1 MSQRPYKDFY
11 VATTGTLLSSG
22 TTTDLGVGQFGFF
35 NSKTW
40 QATTSPDGSIK
51 QLVIAQGTPS
61 MKGMPEGA
69 GIPDVTFKVTVDA
82 KGLINYYGKKSQR
95 PKNMVVTLG
104 FDGVDTS
111 KTLSLKKGEVKQ
123 VYLKLSG
130 QPISNFYPDV
140 PAGLRVQ
147 FNLGDTCPAD
157 ACTDDCD
164 KLVDGNFLADQ
175 LIKQVNEFKIVGGQP
190 LSKYVRA
197 TKLVSCQTP
206 SGYPTVDYTSWT
218 LTVCD
223 DGSNTALAT
232 VQAQYPGVKIS
243 RKSRVGALSTYEA
256 VILASEGAP
265 ADFENKAFAV
275 VPNCDA
281 CPSGYTLQDTV
292 YVYTAVKSGIQAA
305 SAASGASGYVSNS
318 GVILGKA
325 GENGFTTIQFYSTQ
339 SDLATVAASLS
350 TFLVSAVGT
359 HTGVCTLDEE
369 TTTPWTEGEACTKA
383 QKKFQLSLK
392 DNCDGTSALA
402 ELQAVYGSLGT
413 VALVETNEAFC
424 TSLFELTI
432 ESDNVLCPNCGDEF
446 YQFTTPQSF
455 GNQPWV
461 PVVQDVTGEGCV
473 YGVKFESA
481 YFDLQRNECTFEV
494 PYFNDPLYIEVGNH
508 DHSSLGNPCATDWA
522 VTTVQN
528 VGFASGY
535 GVFVS
540 DLEKQSKYYRNIF
553 YNIDPLVRRYRQ
565 FSWNT
570 DFSGYYDEVVLVFQ
584 NTLPEYGINS
594 AYRPEAFEVH
604 FYLPEGNSTEFIN
617 ALNSWV
623 TSVSDLA
630 PIAL

>member
-22 TTTDLGVGQFGFF
+22 TTTDLAVGQFGFF
-35 NSKTW
+35 DAKTW
-40 QATTSPDGSIK
+40 QATTAPSSSVK
-51 QLVIAQGTPS
+51 QLVIAQGTPDL
-61 MKGMPEGA
+61 KGMPEGA
-69 GIPDVTFKVTVDA
+69 GIPDVTFKVTVDS
-82 KGLINYYGKKSQR
+82 KGLINYYGKKSER
-95 PKNMVVTLG
+95 AKNMIVTLG

-111 KTLSLKKGEVKQ
+111 KTLSLKKGEVRQ

-140 PAGLRVQ
+140 PAGLKVQ
-147 FNLGDTCPAD
+147 FNLGETCPAD
-157 ACTDDCD
+157 ACEDSCEEFI
-164 KLVDGNFLADQ
+164 DGNFLADQ
-175 LIKQVNEFKIVGGQP
+175 LIKQVNEFKIIGGQP
-190 LSKYVRA
+190 LSKYVKA
-197 TKLVSCQTP
+197 TKLVSCETP

-232 VQAQYPGVKIS
+232 VQSQYPGVEIS
-243 RKSRVGALSTYEA
+243 RSSRVGALSTYTA
-256 VILASEGAP
+256 ILSSGDTPSA
-265 ADFENKAFAV
+265 FENKAFAV

-292 YVYTAVKSGIQAA
+292 YVYTAVKSGIQTA
-305 SAASGASGYVSNS
+305 SAASGATGYVSNS
-318 GVILGKA
+318 GVILGSA
-325 GENGFTTIQFYSTQ
+325 GDNGFTTIQFYSTNGN
-339 SDLATVAASLS
+339 LATVAASIN
-350 TFLVSAVGT
+350 TFLVSAVGV
-359 HTGVCTLDEE
+359 HTGVCTLDTEI
-369 TTTPWTEGEACTKA
+369 TTPWTEGESCTKA

-392 DNCDGTSALA
+392 DSCDGTTALA
-402 ELQAVYGSLGT
+402 ELQGVYGALGEVT
-413 VALVETNEAFC
+413 LVETNETFC

-455 GNQPWV
+455 GNQPWI
-461 PVVQDVTGEGCV
+461 PVVQDVTGENCV

-481 YFDLQRNECTFEV
+481 YFDLERNECTFEV

-508 DHSSLGNPCATDWA
+508 DSSSLSNPCTTDWA

-528 VGFASGY
+528 VGFSAGY
-535 GVFVS
+535 GVFIS

-553 YNIDPLVRRYRQ
+553 YNVDPLVRRYRQ

-584 NTLPEYGINS
+584 NTLPEYGVNS

-604 FYLPEGNSTEFIN
+604 FYLPEGNSKDFIN

-623 TSVSDLA
+623 VSVSNLD
-630 PIAL
+630 PIAM